1 MENNILHILSANGH
15 PNLLSEI
22 CRRDSSLLKAHNVKN
37 ETPFHHAAR
46 FGRIETISELIRCAK
61 DTFSG
66 AEIKELLRQKNNL
79 GETALHEATRH
90 GHVPIV
96 SILMDEDFALAGLV
110 NCDSVSALYLA
121 TARESLEM
129 VHNMVAKLSNHAI
142 TPEFYSGPR
151 NQTALHAAGVLI
163 ELLCVILLTELTE
176 ELLKLYSESLH
187 KGTDETGRTPLHLVA
202 LTGNHKIAKLL
213 LDRDPSLAYIQDSER
228 SYPIHTAVRMGH
240 IKIIVLLLQRC
251 LDSGELLDSNGRN
264 FLHIAVEANK
274 SNLIFKFLKDSK
286 KKLPTSY
293 WKKIFNNMANTMDH
307 EGNTPLHLA
316 AKHGYDGV
324 MLSLLENNQL
334 DLTLQNKES
343 LTAFDLSVIQFRKSA
358 RNTQVFFW
366 QLQRRDDLGEFYVQ
380 KRGARFSKGWFQY
393 YTEDRETL
401 VSPMRIN
408 SSGGKAQLVG
418 LGSVLIATVTFA
430 AAFTLPGGT
439 NQDTGTPILGK
450 KNYMFK
456 TFIFAD
462 FFAFGFSF
470 LATILLIYSTRVHND
485 EIIEKYT
492 DMSMDFFTVAAQ
504 CMVIALGLGL
514 DLVLSPIGKI
524 GLLVLTLTVSITLL
538 SNLTLLALQFMRF
551 RVQ

>member
-46 FGRIETISELIRCAK
+46 FGRIETISELIQCAK

-151 NQTALHAAGVLI
+151 NQTALHAAVLQDH
-163 ELLCVILLTELTE
+163 ELTE
-176 ELLKLYSESLH
+176 ELLKLKNSS
-187 KGTDETGRTPLHLVA
+187 PL
-202 LTGNHKIAKLL
+202 GSINHKIAKLL

-228 SYPIHTAVRMGH
+228 SYPVHTAVRMGH

-307 EGNTPLHLA
+307 EGNIHTI
-316 AKHGYDGV
+316 
-324 MLSLLENNQL
+324 
-334 DLTLQNKES
+334 T
-343 LTAFDLSVIQFRKSA
+343 
-358 RNTQVFFW
+358 
-366 QLQRRDDLGEFYVQ
+366 
-380 KRGARFSKGWFQY
+380 FS
-393 YTEDRETL
+393 R
-401 VSPMRIN
+401 
-408 SSGGKAQLVG
+408 GKAQLVG

-450 KNYMFK
+450 KKYMFK

-514 DLVLSPIGKI
+514 DLVLAPIGKI